1 MEEMKEIAGYRR
13 RDGKIGIRNHVL
25 IIAVDDL
32 SNAVVE
38 SVAKAIPGTLPLA
51 HPYGR
56 LQFGADLDLFFRT
69 MIGTGANPNVAAA
82 VVIGI
87 SQEPSAQE
95 LTRQPP
101 SPLARLA
108 RRVLRVYVRRPDPAE
123 IPDQHRGEPSHR

>member
-1 MEEMKEIAGYRR
+1 MPAIVILSAAAMGL
-13 RDGKIGIRNHVL
+13 VL
-25 IIAVDDL
+25 
-32 SNAVVE
+32 VV
-38 SVAKAIPGTLPLA
+38 L
-51 HPYGR
+51 
-56 LQFGADLDLFFRT
+56 
-69 MIGTGANPNVAAA
+69 AA